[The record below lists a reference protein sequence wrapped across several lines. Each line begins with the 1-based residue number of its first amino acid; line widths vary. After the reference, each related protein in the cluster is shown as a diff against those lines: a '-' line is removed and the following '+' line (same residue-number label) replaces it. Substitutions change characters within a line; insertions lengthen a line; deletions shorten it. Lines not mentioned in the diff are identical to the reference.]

1 MFPLLQFDRFG
12 SSRLIN
18 GAGIR
23 AHCPHCAGRPLRHCT
38 PLHRPMR
45 ATHRARPPEP
55 RPAAPDPPRL
65 GVLEQLAL
73 KHYYRA
79 RCLAVALAGD
89 PYDPGL
95 RVRRCAHVTRGT
107 RPAGLEKK
115 TRAGQCQTGS
125 HRDRNTARHDAGKGP
140 CDRPHRSAPTA
151 RGAGWTTAARR
162 SSGLRR
168 YGFRRSGFRR
178 LGFRDDAYGRW
189 PDAALVKHVAGARH
203 VGDGAGHLVGT
214 GHLKK
219 GVVEFGVELLVHR
232 PDLLQPVL

>member
-1 MFPLLQFDRFG
+1 
-12 SSRLIN
+12 
-18 GAGIR
+18 
-23 AHCPHCAGRPLRHCT
+23 
-38 PLHRPMR
+38 MR

-73 KHYYRA
+73 KHFYSA

-107 RPAGLEKK
+107 RPAGLVYCFK
-115 TRAGQCQTGS
+115 THEPGS
-125 HRDRNTARHDAGKGP
+125 VRPGHSETVSNTARHDAGKGP

-168 YGFRRSGFRR
+168 SGVRRSWVRR
-178 LGFRDDAYGRW
+178 LRFRDDAYGRW
-189 PDAALVKHVAGARH
+189 PDAALVKHVAGTRH
-203 VGDGAGHLVGT
+203 VGDGAGRLVGT
-214 GHLKK
+214 GHLKE